1 MIDTSDITG
10 LILAGGLGR
19 RMSDDGRGTNKAFT
33 LFDGQPMIQHVIAR
47 LRDQVGSLMLNAN
60 QDLPRFETFGLPVV
74 SDRIE
79 GFAGPLAGLH
89 SGLSV
94 ATTPWLVTCPCDT
107 PFIPA
112 DLVARLAAGVDEN
125 QCDLAVACTGTQAH
139 PVFALVKRSLLDNLT
154 EFLTAGGRKIDA
166 WYAPLKVA
174 QVDFGDESPFR
185 NLNTRAD
192 LARYAA
198 PNRNQPK

>member
-1 MIDTSDITG
+1 MIERSDITG

-19 RMSDDGRGTNKAFT
+19 RMSTDGQGTNKAFT
-33 LFDGQPMIQHVIAR
+33 LFDGRPMIEHVIER
-47 LRDQVGSLMLNAN
+47 MRPQVGNLMLNAN
-60 QDLPRFETFGLPVV
+60 QDLSRFEALGLPVV
-74 SDRIE
+74 SDQIE

-112 DLVARLAAGVDEN
+112 DLVDRLADALADGRD
-125 QCDLAVACTGTQAH
+125 DLAVACTGDQAH
-139 PVFALVKRSLLDNLT
+139 PVFALVNCRLLENLT
-154 EFLTAGGRKIDA
+154 EFLSSGGRKIDA
-166 WYAPLKVA
+166 WYAPLRVV
-174 QVDFGDESPFR
+174 QVDFGDEGPFR
-185 NLNTRAD
+185 NLNTPAD

-198 PNRNQPK
+198 PDRNRSR